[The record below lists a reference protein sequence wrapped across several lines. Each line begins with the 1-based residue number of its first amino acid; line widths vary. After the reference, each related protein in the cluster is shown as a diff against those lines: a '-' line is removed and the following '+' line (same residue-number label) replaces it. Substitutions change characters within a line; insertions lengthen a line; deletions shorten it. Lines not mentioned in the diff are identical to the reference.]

1 MFLSKAAKKKDK
13 KDIRLYFDC
22 SMERDT
28 NALYVT
34 LGVQKSSTEEE
45 IKKAYR
51 RLALRFHPDKNPNA
65 ADQFKA
71 ITHAYEILSDPK
83 KRSVYDKYGEMG
95 VNMMDSVAGFL
106 FDPDIEGPLCFF
118 FTVIS
123 ISIILLILF
132 FTFLSIRVDGKVS
145 WSLGVVFIPIWI
157 VDLVAFCVLVAQTK
171 KEPTDDENDE
181 EEFEVDD
188 PGIRE
193 QAREKRRQQQRRLH
207 RIRNFLAIAY
217 VLLVFTFQILIVL
230 RADRVIIWNAA
241 IVFIPYFI
249 IETINMYPNI
259 IEYIVILKTSRIYDD
274 NGSPS
279 LKLKIKM
286 FFETFWW
293 LLIRVALA
301 ILIVLRI
308 DEVITVSWGIVFFPL
323 YLIGL
328 RYALWILWQW
338 LALRKAESLQ
348 NRLKVDVIVSAIAFG
363 IVGTLSYT
371 LIGLLASRLD
381 GNNRIKLSSILIP
394 VFIVLSLLFCCTGC
408 CLPLVF
414 LNWGG
419 IGDDLE
425 GSAETSLI
433 SPDKRITYPTIAG
446 PSSSLARNSNDT
458 V

>member
-1 MFLSKAAKKKDK
+1 
-13 KDIRLYFDC
+13 
-22 SMERDT
+22 MERDT
-28 NALYVT
+28 NALYLT
-34 LGVQKSSTEEE
+34 LEVQKNATEEE
-45 IKKAYR
+45 IKKSYR

-118 FTVIS
+118 FTIIS

-132 FTFLSIRVDGKVS
+132 FTFLSIKVDGKVS

-157 VDLVAFCVLVAQTK
+157 VDLVVFSVLVAQTK
-171 KEPTDDENDE
+171 KEPTDDDENDE
-181 EEFEVDD
+181 EFEDDD
-188 PGIRE
+188 PEIRE

-207 RIRNFLAIAY
+207 RIRSFLAIAY
-217 VLLVFTFQILIVL
+217 VLLIFTFQILIVL
-230 RADRVIIWNAA
+230 RADRVIIWSAA

-259 IEYIVILKTSRIYDD
+259 IEYIVILGTPRVYD
-274 NGSPS
+274 NSGNPS
-279 LKLKIKM
+279 LKLKVKM

-293 LLIRVALA
+293 LLIRVVLA
-301 ILIVLRI
+301 VLIVLRI
-308 DEVITVSWGIVFFPL
+308 EEVITVSWGIVFLPL

-338 LALRKAESLQ
+338 LALRKVEPSQ
-348 NRLKVDVIVSAIAFG
+348 NRLKIDVIASAIVFG
-363 IVGTLSYT
+363 VVGTLSYT
-371 LIGLLASRLD
+371 VIGLLASRLD
-381 GNNRIKLSSILIP
+381 GNDRIKLSSILIP
-394 VFIVLSLLFCCTGC
+394 VFIVLSILFCCTGC

-414 LNWGG
+414 LSWGG

-425 GSAETSLI
+425 GSAEASLI
-433 SPDKRITYPTIAG
+433 SPDKRITYPAVAG
-446 PSSSLARNSNDT
+446 PSSSFTRSSNDT

>member
-1 MFLSKAAKKKDK
+1 
-13 KDIRLYFDC
+13 
-22 SMERDT
+22 
-28 NALYVT
+28 
-34 LGVQKSSTEEE
+34 
-45 IKKAYR
+45 
-51 RLALRFHPDKNPNA
+51 
-65 ADQFKA
+65 
-71 ITHAYEILSDPK
+71 
-83 KRSVYDKYGEMG
+83 
-95 VNMMDSVAGFL
+95 MMDSVAGFL

-118 FTVIS
+118 FTTIS

-132 FTFLSIRVDGKVS
+132 FTFLSIKVDGKVS

-157 VDLVAFCVLVAQTK
+157 VDLVIFGVLVAQTK
-171 KEPTDDENDE
+171 KEPTEDDENDE
-181 EEFEVDD
+181 EFEDD

-230 RADRVIIWNAA
+230 RADRVIIWSAA

-259 IEYIVILKTSRIYDD
+259 IEYIVILRTSRVYDND
-274 NGSPS
+274 GFPS

-293 LLIRVALA
+293 LLIRVTLA

-308 DEVITVSWGIVFFPL
+308 DKVITLSWGIVFLPL

-328 RYALWILWQW
+328 RYALWILWQC
-338 LALRKAESLQ
+338 
-348 NRLKVDVIVSAIAFG
+348 
-363 IVGTLSYT
+363 
-371 LIGLLASRLD
+371 RLD
-381 GNNRIKLSSILIP
+381 GNTGIKLSSILIP
-394 VFIVLSLLFCCTGC
+394 VFIVLSLFFCCTGC
-408 CLPLVF
+408 CLPLIF
-414 LNWGG
+414 LNG

-433 SPDKRITYPTIAG
+433 SPDKRITYPTVAG
-446 PSSSLARNSNDT
+446 PSSSFARSSNDT

>member
-1 MFLSKAAKKKDK
+1 
-13 KDIRLYFDC
+13 
-22 SMERDT
+22 MERDT

-145 WSLGVVFIPIWI
+145 WSLGVV
-157 VDLVAFCVLVAQTK
+157 
-171 KEPTDDENDE
+171 
-181 EEFEVDD
+181 
-188 PGIRE
+188 E